1 MLVFLSTFSLI
12 AMIKS
17 KIFHKNELLVV
28 INTLLVAEIII
39 IVLTPIWIIYL
50 YGAPP
55 YYIGV
60 VSRIVR
66 ASFLFPI
73 KLIVVLT
80 IVKVFQKQNLW
91 SLESLL

>member
-1 MLVFLSTFSLI
+1 
-12 AMIKS
+12 MIKG